1 MAHYDHVFNLPARAA
16 SQINFGVAVV
26 GGFPTAAETVFPA
39 ASAGQDH
46 IGMSIA
52 TVASPGDP
60 AAVAIHGVVKAIAA
74 ASVGAMTRVAAASI
88 NGALG
93 PVQSSGLSTALG
105 SALGA
110 GGAKYSVGLALT
122 PAAAGEVFAVL
133 LDQRQLI

>member
-1 MAHYDHVFNLPARAA
+1 MAHYDHLFTIPGRAA
-16 SQINFGVAVV
+16 SQIDCGVALV
-26 GGFPTAAETVFPA
+26 GGFPTAAEEFRPA
-39 ASAGQDH
+39 ASAGQDV

-60 AAVAIHGVVKAIAA
+60 VAVAIHGVVKAIAA
-74 ASVGAMTRVAAASI
+74 ASVGAMTRVAAASV

-93 PVQSSGLSTALG
+93 PITSSGLSTALG

-110 GGAKYSVGLALT
+110 AGARYSVGLALT